1 MNKALARDCCCLSCN
16 CVTEES
22 EAQHLHFNF
31 THSSP
36 LSAPPPHRHTTL
48 RQQNGNSVY
57 LVQGVSA
64 GLFHLPLYLKSK
76 KHLDIYLKLH
86 NTENKHISYYSICR
100 MTGWNNHLQHSAF
113 RLPAA
118 AHDPSQAISI
128 STRWCAPCTPCAMC
142 SFVIHLLFSWFARRG
157 VLRNMSHVEYLE
169 TCRMVTLLGIH
180 FLTDTIIILT
190 DHPPSA
196 QL

>member
-86 NTENKHISYYSICR
+86 NTENKQTYFLLFNLSDDIFNI
-100 MTGWNNHLQHSAF
+100 QHSGFLQLLTILA
-113 RLPAA
+113 RPSPSPLGGVHHVHHVQCAA
-118 AHDPSQAISI
+118 
-128 STRWCAPCTPCAMC
+128 
-142 SFVIHLLFSWFARRG
+142 LLFICYFPG
-157 VLRNMSHVEYLE
+157 LQDVEYLE
-169 TCRMVTLLGIH
+169 TCRMWST
-180 FLTDTIIILT
+180 
-190 DHPPSA
+190 
-196 QL
+196 